1 MARDLLISVQRPA
14 TMARHATDRKAKM
27 MDGED
32 FTRDGF
38 LEFDSYRMERRQGM
52 IHSELRALQNYW
64 NEIRA
69 GRTTPMRS
77 DIDPRDMECDA
88 RNLFILE
95 NLGRGNIRFRLAGTA
110 IVDSFGM
117 ELRGMNARAIMAA
130 GSRESFT
137 ALVAE
142 VLEDPGTGYARLH
155 NAVDDSDVWEIS
167 LLPLRS
173 EFGMIDRVIGCLH
186 PLTGQRTRRR
196 RGPLRFR
203 IEQMKVETIISTM
216 PDPHAAS
223 PVPLHGFAEEK
234 SSFVFND
241 GSKRPDATPRLRTID
256 GGLNAV
262 ERTERGSDKPG
273 RDPLRPVKD

>member
-1 MARDLLISVQRPA
+1 MARDLLISLQRPA
-14 TMARHATDRKAKM
+14 TAARPETDWKATK
-27 MDGED
+27 MDGDD

-52 IHSELRALQNYW
+52 IHSELRALQSYW

-110 IVDSFGM
+110 IVDAFGM

-137 ALVAE
+137 ALISE

-155 NAVDDSDVWEIS
+155 NAVDERDIWEIS

-173 EFGMIDRVIGCLH
+173 DFGMIDRVIGCLH
-186 PLTGQRTRRR
+186 PLTGQRSRRR

-203 IEQMKVETIISTM
+203 IEQMKVDTIISTI

-223 PVPLHGFAEEK
+223 AVSLHSFAEDR
-234 SSFVFND
+234 STFVFND
-241 GSKRPDATPRLRTID
+241 GSRRADEAPRLRTID
-256 GGLNAV
+256 GGLDAS
-262 ERTERGSDKPG
+262 ESSDRGGEKPG
-273 RDPLRPVKD
+273 RGHLRLVKD